1 LKKRAKE
8 GLKVLWD
15 DLRGAYYIML
25 KDLSAYYLKPPN
37 ISWGILFPVV
47 IALAFGIQNPSN
59 LYNLAPG
66 LIAMSILF
74 STTSMEAIVI
84 TFEKRIGA
92 LERLFLAP
100 ISLKAILLGKILG
113 GAVFGFIVTMA
124 MLSGLLLFLE
134 ISIDPLPFL
143 IAILLSSFT
152 FSALGAFVSVC
163 VREVFEAQ
171 TLANLFRFP
180 MIFLCGVFIPISSL
194 PLSLRFIGYF
204 LPLTYSVDALR
215 KCIFGIFDIA
225 DFNTSIFLLIIF
237 SLIFFCSSLLTLGK
251 RMEEA

>member
-1 LKKRAKE
+1 MLS
-8 GLKVLWD
+8 D

-25 KDLSAYYLKPPN
+25 KDLTAYYLKPPN

-59 LYNLAPG
+59 LYSIAPG

-100 ISLKAILLGKILG
+100 ISLKSILLGKVLG
-113 GAVFGFIVTMA
+113 GAAFGLIVTA
-124 MLSGLLLFLE
+124 TLTIALLIFLGISIDLLLF
-134 ISIDPLPFL
+134 I
-143 IAILLSSFT
+143 IAILLSAFT
-152 FSALGAFVSVC
+152 FSALGAFISLSVK
-163 VREVFEAQ
+163 EVFEAQ

-180 MIFLCGVFIPISSL
+180 MVFLCGVFIPVSSL
-194 PLSLRFIGYF
+194 PISLRLIAFF
-204 LPLTYSVDALR
+204 LPLTYSIEALR
-215 KCIFGIFDIA
+215 NCIFKSFDIA
-225 DFNTSIFLLIIF
+225 DFNASILLLIIF
-237 SLIFFCSSLLTLGK
+237 SLIFFSLSLVMLEK